1 MKNFILGLSAIFAF
15 ETFNKANAEEGMPQL
30 NPEFWP
36 AQIFW
41 LILVFFILYI
51 ISWKFLLPKI
61 KNSIENRKMK
71 VMTDLNDAQNIKEKA
86 EKRLKEYEKIIDD
99 SKNEAK
105 KILYDAKK
113 KIENDI
119 KIKRKKFD
127 SEIEKEF
134 LNLENEIKNL
144 KVNSIKNI
152 NNISTEISSEIIKE
166 LIAAE
171 TNISNVS
178 AIVED
183 ISKKKI
189 KNYL

>member
-15 ETFNKANAEEGMPQL
+15 EIFNKANAEEGMPQL

>member
-183 ISKKKI
+183 ISKKKL